1 MKRLAA
7 LVVAV
12 GMVLGALWVR
22 GLIDDDGAG
31 GGSGSDE
38 LRLRCS
44 TELRDICRDLARGR
58 DGIDV
63 DLEDPGTTADGLVE
77 LGAGEDPGFDVWLA
91 DAAWPAVVADTR
103 EFNRRN
109 GEVLGEPSAVLARS
123 PVVLGV
129 RTRPP
134 SQVSEACADVVDWRC
149 AGAAV
154 RAGTSLGMPSTDRGD
169 GLVVLAGAVADWFAS
184 EDLAADQLAVNDF
197 DDPAFSAWFDA
208 ISAPVRGPGLGDL
221 TPFEAGVTTQGR
233 FAMVGA
239 LEADVVSLPRSRGVY
254 DAIYPEPVVT
264 ADLVLV
270 PAAGGSAESALG
282 RLGGSARVGQ
292 VLAEAGW
299 RVEGR
304 DLPEGA
310 NTTVTL
316 PQEQGTPSPGVL
328 QALRDRWE
336 D

>member
-22 GLIDDDGAG
+22 GLIEGDDGS
-31 GGSGSDE
+31 SGSDE

-44 TELRDICRDLARGR
+44 TELREVCKALAEGR
-58 DGIDV
+58 DGIVLDV
-63 DLEDPGTTADGLVE
+63 GDPGETADELVE
-77 LGAGEDPGFDVWLA
+77 LPAGEDPGFDVWLA
-91 DAAWPAVVADTR
+91 DASWPAVVADTR
-103 EFNRRN
+103 RFNRAC
-109 GEVLGEPSAVLARS
+109 GDVLGEPSAVLARS

-129 RTRPP
+129 RTRLPAP
-134 SQVSEACADVVDWRC
+134 VTEACGDAVDWRC

-154 RAGTSLGMPSTDRGD
+154 RAGTTLGMPSPDRGD
-169 GLVVLAGAVADWFAS
+169 GLVVLAGAVADWFDRS
-184 EDLAADQLAVNDF
+184 DVAVNDF
-197 DDPAFSAWFDA
+197 DDPGFSNWFDA

-221 TPFEAGVTTQGR
+221 TPLEAGVTTQGR

-239 LEADVVSLPRSRGVY
+239 LEADAVSLVRSRDVY

-264 ADLVLV
+264 SDLVLV
-270 PAAGGSAESALG
+270 PAEGLAADSAIG
-282 RLGGSARVGQ
+282 RLGGSARVGE
-292 VLAEAGW
+292 VLVEAGW
-299 RVEGR
+299 RVRGQ

-310 NTTVTL
+310 NADVAL
-316 PQEQGTPSPGVL
+316 PDGQGTPSPGVL

>member
-7 LVVAV
+7 LVAAV

-22 GLIDDDGAG
+22 GLIEGDDG
-31 GGSGSDE
+31 GSDSDQ
-38 LRLRCS
+38 LRVRCS
-44 TELRDICRDLARGR
+44 TDLRDLCRELAADR
-58 DGIDV
+58 DGIEVDV
-63 DLEDPGTTADGLVE
+63 EDPGDTADALVE
-77 LGAGEDPGFDVWLA
+77 LPDGEDPGFDVWLA

-103 EFNRRN
+103 KFNRTN

-129 RTRPP
+129 RSRPP
-134 SQVSEACADVVDWRC
+134 SQVTEACGEAVDWRC
-149 AGAAV
+149 VGAAV
-154 RAGTSLGMPSTDRGD
+154 RAGTSLGMPSPDRGD
-169 GLVVLAGAVADWFAS
+169 GLVVLAGAVTDWFAS
-184 EDLAADQLAVNDF
+184 DDLAAEELALNDF
-197 DDPAFSAWFDA
+197 DDPGFSAWFDA
-208 ISAPVRGPGLGDL
+208 VSAPVRGPGLGDL
-221 TPFEAGVTTQGR
+221 TPLEAGVTTQGR

-239 LEADVVSLPRSRGVY
+239 LEADVVSLPRSRDVY

-270 PAAGGSAESALG
+270 PAAGFSADSALG
-282 RLGGSARVGQ
+282 RLGGSTRVGQ
-292 VLAEAGW
+292 VLAQAGW
-299 RVEGR
+299 RVQGQ

-310 NTTVTL
+310 NADVAL
-316 PQEQGTPSPGVL
+316 PEEQGTPSPGVL